1 MTDQPK
7 PEQKQEQKPE
17 QKQEEKPEQKQ
28 EEKPEQKQEEKPE
41 QKQEAKPEQKK
52 DAKTVQQQKQ
62 GEKSN
67 YYFKIIPKEEFPKF
81 MERLKAALAKTE
93 NKKGEKKSIDFEIRG
108 SKEDLNGPGLEIY
121 SFDKTNCADF
131 MDVEQEHIKSAL
143 YCASLTVNVKKE
155 EDALMLNMAYQQF
168 KPMIECIPIL
178 QGKYALFFR
187 NKGTR
192 CSFDI
197 VAKEGKLVKSLID
210 LGINPSEYHKFNFA
224 LKSGI
229 DLGELFD
236 EKADQTKNLAKIC
249 SVIFSIKSET
259 DNVKYLSGALAEA
272 LKDVKLT
279 DEKIQKKFNKCVGYL
294 NFINSFICANLKLEY
309 DANALAGE
317 GVKEAEKM
325 SGGPEGLKARI
336 TGTQQMAMGVSQQI
350 LAMAAGMGY
359 ADLAKTID
367 LDTISISLG
376 VPKYQHGYAISL
388 KIPGISKVIEG
399 ILDNAQKQEQPKQG
413 QPKQEQPKPEQ
424 PKPEQPKPEQ
434 PKPEQPKPE
443 EPKPEQPKPE
453 QPKPEN

>member
-7 PEQKQEQKPE
+7 PEQEA
-17 QKQEEKPEQKQ
+17 
-28 EEKPEQKQEEKPE
+28 KPEQKQEEKPE

-52 DAKTVQQQKQ
+52 DAKTEQKKDAKTVQKQKQ

-108 SKEDLNGPGLEIY
+108 TKEDLNGLSLEIF
-121 SFDKTNCADF
+121 SFDKTKCADF

-143 YCASLTVNVKKE
+143 YCASLTVNVKTE
-155 EDALMLNMAYQQF
+155 EDAAKLNMASLMF
-168 KPMIECIPIL
+168 KPMFESIPFL
-178 QGKYALFFR
+178 KGKFELFFR

-192 CSFDI
+192 CSFDV

-210 LGINPSEYHKFNFA
+210 LGIDPSEYHKFNFS

-236 EKADQTKNLAKIC
+236 PNADQTKNFAKIC

-259 DNVKYLSGALAEA
+259 DNVRYLSGALAEA

-279 DEKIQKKFNKCVGYL
+279 DEKIQKKFDKCVGYL
-294 NFINSFICANLKLEY
+294 NFINSFICAKLKLEY
-309 DANALAGE
+309 DANVLAGE
-317 GVKEAEKM
+317 GAKEAEKLT
-325 SGGPEGLKARI
+325 GGAEGLKAKI
-336 TGTQQMAMGVSQQI
+336 SGTQQIAMGMSQQMI
-350 LAMAAGMGY
+350 APMIDSFGMTETV
-359 ADLAKTID
+359 KVMD

-388 KIPGISKVIEG
+388 KIPGISKVLGG
-399 ILDNAQKQEQPKQG
+399 ILDAASQPR
-413 QPKQEQPKPEQ
+413 QPQPGK
-424 PKPEQPKPEQ
+424 
-434 PKPEQPKPE
+434 
-443 EPKPEQPKPE
+443 
-453 QPKPEN
+453 

>member
-1 MTDQPK
+1 MTEQPK
-7 PEQKQEQKPE
+7 PGQPKQE
-17 QKQEEKPEQKQ
+17 
-28 EEKPEQKQEEKPE
+28 
-41 QKQEAKPEQKK
+41 
-52 DAKTVQQQKQ
+52 
-62 GEKSN
+62 EKSN

-93 NKKGEKKSIDFEIRG
+93 NKKGEKKSIDFEIWG

-279 DEKIQKKFNKCVGYL
+279 DEKIQKKFDKCVGYL
-294 NFINSFICANLKLEY
+294 NFINSFICAKLKLEY
-309 DANALAGE
+309 DANVLAEE
-317 GVKEAEKM
+317 GARA
-325 SGGPEGLKARI
+325 EGLKTKI
-336 TGTQQMAMGVSQQI
+336 SVTQQIAIGMSQQMI
-350 LAMAAGMGY
+350 APMIDTFGMTETV
-359 ADLAKTID
+359 KVMD

-388 KIPGISKVIEG
+388 KIPGISKVIKG
-399 ILDNAQKQEQPKQG
+399 ILDNAQKQGQPQPGQPKQG
-413 QPKQEQPKPEQ
+413 QPKQEQPKQEQPKPEQ
-424 PKPEQPKPEQ
+424 PKPEQPI
-434 PKPEQPKPE
+434 
-443 EPKPEQPKPE
+443 
-453 QPKPEN
+453 PEN